1 MWDVF
6 KSQKGGVAGR
16 AAEFEKIL
24 DNKIEEQIKLKGET
38 LDLEKKVKIAL
49 KRQGENETQKSI

>member
-16 AAEFEKIL
+16 AAEFEKIM
-24 DNKIEEQIKLKGET
+24 DTKIDEQIKLKSET

-49 KRQGENETQKSI
+49 KR